1 MPADQKIMHPTR
13 NQFERTLRMDVS
25 AAASDDRRIELSFAS
40 SEPVRRWYGVEVLD
54 TSAGAVRL
62 DRINAGTAALLLGHD
77 DRSQIGVV
85 ESARADGDGKLR
97 AVVRLS
103 KSALASEILEDIRDG
118 IRSLV
123 SVGYTVHEM
132 VLSKSGDDGDEYLV
146 TDWEPYEISIV
157 SIPADAT
164 VGVGRSIDPA
174 PAPAHKHTTEKSA
187 MTVTHQADTPA
198 VQDPTQHITAER
210 ERAREIRAIAG
221 AFNARERGDAAI
233 DSGMSVDA
241 FRAQLLDHLGKSG
254 AIRPAESPEIG
265 MSRAEVQRY
274 SFLRALLAVE
284 DPLNAHKIAPYE
296 LECSRAAQNKRGKE
310 RESAITI
317 PADVLGHRIEA
328 DDPLA
333 SATRNMARGATRD
346 LNIGTNSAGG
356 YLMPTTLLGAS
367 FIEMLRAR
375 LVIQRLGAI
384 MLTDLSGNIAI
395 PSQTG
400 AATGYWVTEG
410 SAPTESQQTLGQMP
424 LVPRTVGAYT
434 DYTRKLLMQ
443 QSVDVEAFVRAD
455 LAAVIA
461 QALDQAAIS
470 GPTGGASPVGIINTT
485 GIGSVPGGTNGAA
498 PTYAHMVSLEE
509 QISLAN
515 ADVASMSYLINSQV
529 RRVLR
534 TTQEFASTNGKA
546 VYTKAAGSVDGDIL
560 GYTAA
565 TTNLVPSNLTKGTAN
580 GVCSAIILGNFADLV
595 IGLWGGLDLMVD
607 PYTLATSGGRRI
619 IALQDADI
627 GLRHVGSFAAMLDAL
642 TA

>member
-40 SEPVRRWYGVEVLD
+40 AEPVRRWYGVEVLD

-174 PAPAHKHTTEKSA
+174 SAPAQKPTTEKSA

-233 DSGMSVDA
+233 DSGISVDA

-274 SFLRALLAVE
+274 SFLRALMAVE

-424 LVPRTVGAYT
+424 LVPRTVGAFT

-443 QSVDVEAFVRAD
+443 QSVDVESFVRAD